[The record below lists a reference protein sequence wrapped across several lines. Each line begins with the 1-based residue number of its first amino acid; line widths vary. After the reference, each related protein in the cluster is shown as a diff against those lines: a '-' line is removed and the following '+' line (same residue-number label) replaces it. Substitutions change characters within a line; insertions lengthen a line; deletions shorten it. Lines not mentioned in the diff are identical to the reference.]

1 MNAPDRIAALR
12 QRIDKQPAARREQYK
27 AQLRAVLDLP
37 ADQQGERLKRLSLRV
52 MRAEQLDARLPMTRD
67 LGSAFTLH

>member
-1 MNAPDRIAALR
+1 MTGADRIAALR

-37 ADQQGERLKRLSLRV
+37 VDQQGERLKRLSLRV
-52 MRAEQLDARLPMTRD
+52 MRAEQLDARMPMTRGMD
-67 LGSAFTLH
+67 SARVLH